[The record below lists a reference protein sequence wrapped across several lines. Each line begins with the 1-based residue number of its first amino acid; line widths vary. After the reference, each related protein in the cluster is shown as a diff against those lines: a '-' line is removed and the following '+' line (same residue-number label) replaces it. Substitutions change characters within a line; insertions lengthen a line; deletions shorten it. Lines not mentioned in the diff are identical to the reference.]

1 MRTTTPS
8 TAIASARRAA
18 AAAAALAAVSAGPA
32 AAADPIMPLA
42 DVRPGMTATA
52 YTVVQGTQIVSFPLT
67 ILDVTRAG
75 DGPGSSLIVVRAE
88 GPLMQQTGGIAQ
100 GMSGSPVYV
109 TGADGV
115 RRVIG
120 ALAYGQGDEANVLG
134 GVTPIEQM
142 IANTQGT
149 RQLERT
155 RAVGRPVRIA
165 RTPGDA
171 ARLRRAHPGDRV
183 FSPLMRWSAAGL
195 DPRLV
200 RVLRRRLGSGVQ
212 VDNAGPA
219 TLRPPAAL
227 VPGASLAAQVV
238 QGPVS
243 IGAIGTVT
251 YVDGDTVLGFGHPF
265 LGAGPVRLIMAD
277 GYITTVVAAPIKGQ
291 SYKLGEGGRA
301 HGMIVA
307 DRRDGVV
314 GRLGPAEGLTVVA
327 DAYDTA
333 RGTRS
338 HMESL
343 VAPQPELV
351 GVATDLLQIE
361 PVLRVR
367 DGSGRGTLTVR
378 YTVETPGMPTIRYR
392 NVYAAEGDVTGV
404 AGGRL
409 GSIVGILTD
418 NPARVMVPRR
428 VTIDETIAPEVRAAT
443 IVSAR
448 TTTRTVRPGR
458 RAVLALTVRMWRGP
472 GRRVLIPFRV
482 PGDVGPGVTRARIA
496 PYDPTGFDSTPA
508 DLVAA
513 LEGDGSAA
521 PLGPARAARR
531 PRATGAP
538 ERRVMR
544 IIRASMDDR
553 HDAVRLLLPGED
565 ADAGDGRQLGTD
577 GVVIFGGRATL
588 TLRVAA
594 PHRAKGARGAA
605 RR

>member
-1 MRTTTPS
+1 MPTTTPS
-8 TAIASARRAA
+8 TAIASARRVALAA
-18 AAAAALAAVSAGPA
+18 AGLAALATSPA
-32 AAADPIMPLA
+32 LAADPVMPLA

-100 GMSGSPVYV
+100 GMSGSPVYI

-120 ALAYGQGDEANVLG
+120 ALAYGQGDEANVVG

-142 IANTQGT
+142 IANTVGT

-165 RTPGDA
+165 RSADDA

-183 FSPLMRWSAAGL
+183 FAPLMRWSAAGL

-200 RVLRRRLGSGVQ
+200 RVLRRRLGAGVQ
-212 VDNAGPA
+212 VDASGPGA
-219 TLRPPAAL
+219 LRPPVTL
-227 VPGASLAAQVV
+227 EPGASLSAQVI
-238 QGPVS
+238 QGPVAL
-243 IGAIGTVT
+243 GAIGTVT

-265 LGAGPVRLIMAD
+265 LGAGPEKLIMAD
-277 GYITTVVAAPIKGQ
+277 AHITTVVAAPIKGQ
-291 SYKLGEGGRA
+291 SYKLGVGGRA
-301 HGMIVA
+301 HGMIVG

-314 GRLGPAEGLTVVA
+314 GRSGPVEGVTVIA

-351 GVATDLLQIE
+351 PVSTDLLQIE

-378 YTVETPGMPTIRYR
+378 YTIETPGMPTVHYR

-418 NPARVMVPRR
+418 NPARVMVPRK
-428 VTIDETIAPEVRAAT
+428 VTIDEVLRPGVLAAT

-448 TTTRTVRPGR
+448 TTTRTVRPGK

-472 GRRVLIPFRV
+472 GRRILIPFRV
-482 PGDVGPGVTRARIA
+482 PAGVGRGVTRARIT
-496 PYDPTGFDSTPA
+496 PYDPTGFDSSAA

-513 LEGDGSAA
+513 LEGDGTSA
-521 PLGPARAARR
+521 PLRISPAGPPTDRA
-531 PRATGAP
+531 GAP
-538 ERRVMR
+538 ERRVVR
-544 IIRASMDDR
+544 IIRRSMDDR

-565 ADAGDGRQLGTD
+565 AEAGDGRQLGTD

-588 TLRVAA
+588 TLRVGGTGTQ
-594 PHRAKGARGAA
+594 KA
-605 RR
+605 RRARRP